1 MKALVIDKADFRHNI
16 ESVKKYAE
24 KTLPDDKGNKLKI
37 IAVVKANGYGY
48 GLVPYTQFL
57 IDNGMDFFAVATIEE
72 ALKLRKAGIKE
83 NILMLSSTAIKEE
96 VERLVE
102 NNIIKKFILED
113 NKGSCYQYID
123 GKKCEDHYHLKCKNC
138 NKIIHL
144 DCDEFKNIQNH
155 ISKEHDFEID
165 SIKTVFY
172 GLCKNCKE
180 CK

>member
-1 MKALVIDKADFRHNI
+1 MKNNYNTKQR
-16 ESVKKYAE
+16 E
-24 KTLPDDKGNKLKI
+24 I
-37 IAVVKANGYGY
+37 ILNY
-48 GLVPYTQFL
+48 L
-57 IDNGMDFFAVATIEE
+57 IDNKNKTITAEDIIKYSTKIGEKIGKATVYRY
-72 ALKLRKAGIKE
+72 L
-83 NILMLSSTAIKEE
+83 NN
-96 VERLVE
+96 LVE

-113 NKGSCYQYID
+113 NKCSCYQYID

-144 DCDEFKNIQNH
+144 YCDEFKNIQNH

-165 SIKTVFY
+165 SIKTVLY

>member
-1 MKALVIDKADFRHNI
+1 MKNNYNTKQR
-16 ESVKKYAE
+16 E
-24 KTLPDDKGNKLKI
+24 I
-37 IAVVKANGYGY
+37 ILNY
-48 GLVPYTQFL
+48 L
-57 IDNGMDFFAVATIEE
+57 IDNKNQTITAEDIINYSTKIGEKIGKATVYRY
-72 ALKLRKAGIKE
+72 L
-83 NILMLSSTAIKEE
+83 NN
-96 VERLVE
+96 LVE

>member
-1 MKALVIDKADFRHNI
+1 MKNNYNTKQREIILKYLIENKNKTITAEDIINYSTEIGEKIGKATVYRYLN
-16 ESVKKYAE
+16 
-24 KTLPDDKGNKLKI
+24 N
-37 IAVVKANGYGY
+37 
-48 GLVPYTQFL
+48 
-57 IDNGMDFFAVATIEE
+57 
-72 ALKLRKAGIKE
+72 
-83 NILMLSSTAIKEE
+83 
-96 VERLVE
+96 LVE

-113 NKGSCYQYID
+113 NKCSCYQYID

-165 SIKTVFY
+165 SMKTVLY
-172 GLCKNCKE
+172 GLCKKCKE

>member
-1 MKALVIDKADFRHNI
+1 MKNNYNTKQREIILNYLIENKNQTITAEDIINHSNKIGEKIGKATVYRYLYN
-16 ESVKKYAE
+16 
-24 KTLPDDKGNKLKI
+24 
-37 IAVVKANGYGY
+37 
-48 GLVPYTQFL
+48 
-57 IDNGMDFFAVATIEE
+57 
-72 ALKLRKAGIKE
+72 
-83 NILMLSSTAIKEE
+83 
-96 VERLVE
+96 LVE

-113 NKGSCYQYID
+113 NKCSCYQYID

-165 SIKTVFY
+165 SIKTVLY
-172 GLCKNCKE
+172 GLCKKCKE

>member
-1 MKALVIDKADFRHNI
+1 MKNNYNTKQR
-16 ESVKKYAE
+16 E
-24 KTLPDDKGNKLKI
+24 I
-37 IAVVKANGYGY
+37 ILNY
-48 GLVPYTQFL
+48 L
-57 IDNGMDFFAVATIEE
+57 IDNKNKTITAEDIIKYSTKIGEKIGKATVYRN
-72 ALKLRKAGIKE
+72 L
-83 NILMLSSTAIKEE
+83 NN
-96 VERLVE
+96 LVE

-113 NKGSCYQYID
+113 NKCSCYQYID

-165 SIKTVFY
+165 SIKTVLY

>member
-1 MKALVIDKADFRHNI
+1 LKNNYNTKQREIIL
-16 ESVKKYAE
+16 KY
-24 KTLPDDKGNKLKI
+24 
-37 IAVVKANGYGY
+37 
-48 GLVPYTQFL
+48 L
-57 IDNGMDFFAVATIEE
+57 IDNKNKTITAEDIINYSTKTGEKIGKATVYRY
-72 ALKLRKAGIKE
+72 L
-83 NILMLSSTAIKEE
+83 NN
-96 VERLVE
+96 LVE

-172 GLCKNCKE
+172 GLCKKCKE